1 MLGVQPPMRDL
12 RNAATAMVRTL
23 AGVDPQRRMGRFVDL
38 ALAEQ
43 IPVETEDLPALY
55 EQVLAKLEPDARRA
69 RGVYTTPPELV
80 DFVVRSADQLLRD
93 EELGLTGIADHR
105 AVVLDPACG
114 GGAFLLAA
122 RKAGVLPTRLFGF
135 EIDPEAARLA
145 AGISAASVVA
155 GNPLE
160 GPELGERFVDRVNR
174 QALLGGAVPVV
185 IGNPPFRGHS
195 ANPAKRGGERTW
207 IARLVD
213 LYTVQ
218 EPELRL
224 PGQAK
229 WLQDDYVKFLRF
241 GQWLVELGGT
251 GVLCFVTNHAW
262 IDNPTF
268 RGLRKSLLRTFDR
281 LVVLDLHGNE
291 NRKEQVPPVHRG
303 ELGARD
309 EGVFAIRQGTAVV
322 ALARVSQARRG
333 PRTIVHGDLWGTRA
347 HKLATLGDPHA
358 ALSWTTVA
366 PAAPAHLFVPIDDRS
381 SREYARLWPLA
392 DFFDTEPAP
401 GAVTTH
407 DRIAIALDEAELEGR
422 IAAFLDEPDEATARA
437 RWRLCRQSQWSWEAA
452 RAALATGE
460 WRASI
465 GPILHR
471 PFDERVTA
479 WDRHVTVHRRAR
491 LHDHV
496 LGRRNIVLL
505 TVRALE
511 TAIPW
516 DHVFVTSLPIQH
528 HTLSMKEVT
537 YAWPLYRY
545 AADGSRSAQISQRA
559 LEAFEAA
566 TGLHV
571 VEGRGDLEDDFG
583 PEDVLAWLYAVLWSR
598 PYRERYDALLRR
610 GFPRVPMPTDKASL
624 RTVASVGHRL
634 VAAHLGGLGEVPDDG
649 PGEQDFAFTI
659 GGRRVL
665 ERFLEDRPDADD
677 AAIAVRVGAIRRT
690 RALQE
695 SLDGAARELVEAVP

>member
-1 MLGVQPPMRDL
+1 MRDL
-12 RNAATAMVRTL
+12 RNVATAMVRTL
-23 AGVDPQRRMGRFVDL
+23 AGVEPEGRLARFVDL
-38 ALAEQ
+38 ALAGEL
-43 IPVETEDLPALY
+43 PVGSEDLPALY
-55 EQVLAKLEPDARRA
+55 EQVLAKLAPDARKA

-122 RKAGVLPTRLFGF
+122 RSAGVLPTRLFGF
-135 EIDPEAARLA
+135 EIDPQAARLA
-145 AGISAASVVA
+145 AGLSAATVVA
-155 GNPLE
+155 GNPLA
-160 GPELGERFVDRVNR
+160 GPELGERFVERVKR

-185 IGNPPFRGHS
+185 LGNPPFRGHS
-195 ANPAKRGGERTW
+195 ANPAKRGAERTW

-213 LYTVQ
+213 LYKVQ

-291 NRKEQVPPVHRG
+291 NRKEQVPSAHRDA
-303 ELGARD
+303 LGTRD

-333 PRTIVHGDLWGTRA
+333 PRTIVHGDLWGTRER
-347 HKLATLGDPHA
+347 KLATLGDPRA
-358 ALSWTTVA
+358 ALSWTTVT
-366 PAAPAHLFVPIDDRS
+366 PAAPAHLFVPVDDRS

-392 DFFDTEPAP
+392 DFFEAEPAP

-407 DRIAIALDEAELEGR
+407 DRFAIALDEEELEAR
-422 IAAFLDEPDEATARA
+422 IGAFLEEPDEAAARL
-437 RWRLCRQSQWSWEAA
+437 RWRLCRQSQWSWRDA
-452 RAALATGE
+452 RAALATGA
-460 WRASI
+460 WRSTV

-496 LGRRNIVLL
+496 LGRRNVVLL

-516 DHVFVTSLPIQH
+516 EHVFVTSLPIQH

-545 AADGSRSAQISQRA
+545 GADGSRTAQISQRA

-566 TGLHV
+566 TGLHAG
-571 VEGRGDLEDDFG
+571 EGRGDLENDFG

-598 PYRERYDALLRR
+598 PYRERYDSLLRR
-610 GFPRVPMPTDKASL
+610 GFPRVPTPGDRAQL
-624 RTVASVGHRL
+624 RTVAAIGQHL
-634 VAAHLGGLGEVPDDG
+634 VAAHLGGLGEVPEDG
-649 PGEQDFAFTI
+649 PDESDLAFTI

-665 ERFLEDRPDADD
+665 QRFLEDRPDADE

-690 RALQE
+690 RALQQ
-695 SLDGAARELVEAVP
+695 SLDAAARVLVEAAR

>member
-1 MLGVQPPMRDL
+1 MRDL
-12 RNAATAMVRTL
+12 RNVATAMVRTL
-23 AGVDPQRRMGRFVDL
+23 AGVEPDRRLARFVDL
-38 ALAEQ
+38 ALAGELL
-43 IPVETEDLPALY
+43 VETEDLPALY
-55 EQVLAKLEPDARRA
+55 EQVLAKLEPDARRT

-80 DFVVRSADQLLRD
+80 DFVIRSADELLRD

-114 GGAFLLAA
+114 GGAFLVAA
-122 RKAGVLPTRLFGF
+122 RAAGVLPTRLFGF
-135 EIDPEAARLA
+135 EIDPQAARLA
-145 AGISAASVVA
+145 TGLSAASVA
-155 GNPLE
+155 TGNPLE
-160 GPELGERFVDRVNR
+160 GPALGERFVECLNR

-195 ANPAKRGGERTW
+195 ANPTKRGTERTW
-207 IARLVD
+207 IAKLVD
-213 LYTVQ
+213 LYKVQ

-291 NRKEQVPPVHRG
+291 NRKEQVPAAHQAA
-303 ELGARD
+303 LGTRD

-347 HKLATLGDPHA
+347 HKLATLGDPRA
-358 ALSWTTVA
+358 TLSWTTVA

-392 DFFDTEPAP
+392 DFFDAEPAP

-407 DRIAIALDEAELEGR
+407 DRFAIALDEAELEAR
-422 IAAFLDEPDEATARA
+422 IAAFLAEPDEAAARK
-437 RWRLCRQSQWSWEAA
+437 RWRLCRQSQWSWRDA
-452 RAALATGE
+452 RKALATGD
-460 WRASI
+460 WRATV

-479 WDRHVTVHRRAR
+479 WDRHVNVHRRAR

-496 LGRRNIVLL
+496 LHRRNVVLL

-511 TAIPW
+511 TAVPW
-516 DHVFVTSLPIQH
+516 EHVFVTSLPIQH
-528 HTLSMKEVT
+528 HTLSMKEIT

-545 AADGSRSAQISQRA
+545 DAAGSRAAQISQRA

-566 TGLHV
+566 TGLNPV
-571 VEGRGDLEDDFG
+571 DGRGDLEHDFG

-610 GFPRVPMPTDKASL
+610 GFPRLPTPGDRAQL
-624 RTVASVGHRL
+624 QAVAAVGHRL
-634 VAAHLGGLGEVPDDG
+634 VAAHLGGLGEVPEDG
-649 PGEQDFAFTI
+649 PDGSDLAFTI

-677 AAIAVRVGAIRRT
+677 EAIAVRVGAIRRT
-690 RALQE
+690 RVLQQ
-695 SLDGAARELVEAVP
+695 SLDGAARELVEAAR

>member
-1 MLGVQPPMRDL
+1 MSDL
-12 RNAATAMVRTL
+12 RTVATATVRTL
-23 AGVDPQRRMGRFVDL
+23 AEVAPDRRMARFVDL
-38 ALAEQ
+38 ALAGELSV
-43 IPVETEDLPALY
+43 PSEELPALY
-55 EQVLAKLEPDARRA
+55 EQVLAKLEPDERKA
-69 RGVYTTPPELV
+69 RGVYTTPRELV
-80 DFVVRSADQLLRD
+80 DFVVRTADGLLQD

-114 GGAFLLAA
+114 GGAFLQAA
-122 RKAGVLPTRLFGF
+122 RNAGVLPTRLFGF
-135 EIDPEAARLA
+135 EIQPEAARLA
-145 AGISAASVVA
+145 AGLTAASVIA
-155 GNPLE
+155 GNPLA
-160 GPELGERFVDRVNR
+160 GPALGEGFVQRLNR
-174 QALLGGAVPVV
+174 QALVGGGAVPV
-185 IGNPPFRGHS
+185 ILGNPPFRGHS
-195 ANPAKRGGERTW
+195 ATPTTRGAERTW

-213 LYTVQ
+213 LYKVQ

-224 PGQAK
+224 PGQSK

-262 IDNPTF
+262 VDNPTF

-291 NRKEQVPPVHRG
+291 NRKEQVPAAHQKV
-303 ELGARD
+303 LGTRD

-333 PRTIVHGDLWGTRA
+333 PRTITHGDLWGTRA
-347 HKLATLGDPHA
+347 HKLATLGDPRA
-358 ALSWTTVA
+358 KLSWTTVT
-366 PAAPAHLFVPIDDRS
+366 PSAPAHLFVPVDDRL
-381 SREYARLWPLA
+381 SREYARLWPLS
-392 DFFDTEPAP
+392 DFFEDEPAP

-407 DRIAIALDEAELEGR
+407 DRFAIALDERELEER
-422 IAAFLDEPDEATARA
+422 IAAFVAEPDEAAARR
-437 RWRLCRQSQWSWEAA
+437 RWRLCRQSQWSWSAA
-452 RAALATGE
+452 RESLATGA
-460 WRASI
+460 WRAAV

-496 LGRRNIVLL
+496 LGRRNVVLL

-516 DHVFVTSLPIQH
+516 AHVFVTSIPIQH

-545 AADGSRSAQISQRA
+545 AADGTRTAQISQRA
-559 LEAFEAA
+559 LEAFEAG
-566 TGLHV
+566 TGLHA
-571 VEGRGDLEDDFG
+571 VEGRGDLEADFG

-598 PYRERYDALLRR
+598 PYRERYDPLLRR
-610 GFPRVPMPTDKASL
+610 GFPRVPVPGDRAQL
-624 RTVASVGHRL
+624 RTVVAIGHGL
-634 VAAHLGGLGEVPDDG
+634 VAAHLGGMGEVPTDG
-649 PGEQDFAFTI
+649 PDEADLSFSI

-665 ERFLEDRPDADD
+665 ERFLEDRPHADEAD
-677 AAIAVRVGAIRRT
+677 VAVRIGAIRRT
-690 RALQE
+690 LALQQALE
-695 SLDGAARELVEAVP
+695 GAARGLVEAAR